1 MFHKAMSLI
10 AGAVDVAPPKGVMSF
25 PMTAQEDAIQGAV
38 YKIASGRLTLAT
50 GSDSDTAVVCLEN
63 ATGRADTTDGD
74 PTVWVRGSF
83 VAPGAV
89 YRVPM
94 LKHDGSAITKASE
107 VQTTFVIGARVNIDN
122 TGLGVDAA
130 TGVTAQGP
138 LTVLRVDMQN
148 FQCWVVFN
156 TCLLALNIDT
166 VASDNSP

>member
-1 MFHKAMSLI
+1 MFQKVMSLI
-10 AGAVDVAPPKGVMSF
+10 AGAVDVAPPKDVMSF
-25 PMTAQEDAIQGAV
+25 PMASQEGATQGAV
-38 YKIASGRLTLAT
+38 YRIAGGRLTLAT
-50 GSDSDTAVVCLEN
+50 GSDPDIAVVCLEN

-94 LKHDGSAITKASE
+94 TKKNGSAITKASE
-107 VQTTFVIGARVNIDN
+107 VNTTFVIGARVNINDN
-122 TGLGVDAA
+122 GLGVDAA
-130 TGVTAQGP
+130 TGATAQGP

-156 TCLLALNIDT
+156 TCLL
-166 VASDNSP
+166 VR

>member
-1 MFHKAMSLI
+1 MFQKVMSLI
-10 AGAVDVAPPKGVMSF
+10 AGAVDVAPPKDVMSF
-25 PMTAQEDAIQGAV
+25 PMTAQEGATQGAV

-50 GSDSDTAVVCLEN
+50 GSDPDVAVVCLEN
-63 ATGRADTTDGD
+63 ATGRADTADGD

-94 LKHDGSAITKASE
+94 LKQNGTAITMASE
-107 VQTTFVIGARVNIDN
+107 VNTTFVIGARVNIDN

-130 TGVTAQGP
+130 TGATAQGP

-156 TCLLALNIDT
+156 TCMLALNTDT
-166 VASDNSP
+166 VAAS

>member
-1 MFHKAMSLI
+1 MFQKVMSLI
-10 AGAVDVAPPKGVMSF
+10 AGAVDVAPPKDVMSF
-25 PMTAQEDAIQGAV
+25 PMASQEGASQGAV
-38 YKIASGRLTLAT
+38 YRIANGRLTLAT
-50 GSDSDTAVVCLEN
+50 ESDPDVAVVCLEN
-63 ATGRADTTDGD
+63 ATGRADTTGGD

-94 LKHDGSAITKASE
+94 LKKNGTAITKASE
-107 VQTTFVIGARVNIDN
+107 VHATFVIGARVNIDD

-130 TGVTAQGP
+130 TGATAQGP
-138 LTVLRVDMQN
+138 LTVLRVDMTN

-166 VASDNSP
+166 VASD

>member
-1 MFHKAMSLI
+1 MFQKVMSLI
-10 AGAVDVAPPKGVMSF
+10 AGAVDVAPPKDVMSF
-25 PMTAQEDAIQGAV
+25 PMKAAESAIQGAV

-63 ATGRADTTDGD
+63 ATGQADTTDGD

-94 LKHDGSAITKASE
+94 LKKNGTAITKASE
-107 VQTTFVIGARVNIDN
+107 VHATFVIGARVNIDD

-130 TGVTAQGP
+130 TGAAAQGP
-138 LTVLRVDMQN
+138 LTVLRVDMTN

-166 VASDNSP
+166 VESESD

>member
-1 MFHKAMSLI
+1 MFQKVMSLI
-10 AGAVDVAPPKGVMSF
+10 AGAVDVAPPKDVFSF
-25 PMTAQEDAIQGAV
+25 PMTAEENATQGAV

-50 GSDSDTAVVCLEN
+50 ESDANTAVVCLEN
-63 ATGRADTTDGD
+63 ATGQADTTDGD

-94 LKHDGSAITKASE
+94 LKKNGSAITKANE
-107 VQTTFVIGARVNIDN
+107 VHATFVIGARVNIDD

-130 TGVTAQGP
+130 TGAVAQGP
-138 LTVLRVDMQN
+138 LTVLRVDMTN

-166 VASDNSP
+166 VESESD

>member
-1 MFHKAMSLI
+1 MFQKVMSLI
-10 AGAVDVAPPKGVMSF
+10 AGAVDVAPPKDVMSF
-25 PMTAQEDAIQGAV
+25 PMASQEGASQGAV
-38 YKIASGRLTLAT
+38 YRIANGRLTLAT
-50 GSDSDTAVVCLEN
+50 ESDPDVAVVCLEN

-83 VAPGAV
+83 VVPGAV

-94 LKHDGSAITKASE
+94 TKKNGTAITEASE
-107 VQTTFVIGARVNIDN
+107 VHATFVIGARVNIND

-130 TGVTAQGP
+130 TGATAQGP

-156 TCLLALNIDT
+156 TCLLALNIDSA
-166 VASDNSP
+166 ASD

>member
-1 MFHKAMSLI
+1 MFQKVMSLI
-10 AGAVDVAPPKGVMSF
+10 AGAVDVAPPKDVMSF
-25 PMTAQEDAIQGAV
+25 PMEAGESAVQGAV

-50 GSDSDTAVVCLEN
+50 ESDPDVAVVCLEN
-63 ATGRADTTDGD
+63 AAGQDDATGGN

-94 LKHDGSAITKASE
+94 LKEDGSAITEASE
-107 VQTTFVIGARVNIDN
+107 VDPTFVIGARVNIDN
-122 TGLGVDAA
+122 TGLGVNAA

>member
-1 MFHKAMSLI
+1 MFQKVMSLI
-10 AGAVDVAPPKGVMSF
+10 AGAVDVAPPKDVMSF
-25 PMTAQEDAIQGAV
+25 PMKAAESAIQGAV

-50 GSDSDTAVVCLEN
+50 GSDTNTAVVCLEN
-63 ATGRADTTDGD
+63 AAGQADTTGGD

-94 LKHDGSAITKASE
+94 LKKNGTAITKSE
-107 VQTTFVIGARVNIDN
+107 VHTTFVIGARVNIDD

-130 TGVTAQGP
+130 TGAAAQGP

-166 VASDNSP
+166 VASD